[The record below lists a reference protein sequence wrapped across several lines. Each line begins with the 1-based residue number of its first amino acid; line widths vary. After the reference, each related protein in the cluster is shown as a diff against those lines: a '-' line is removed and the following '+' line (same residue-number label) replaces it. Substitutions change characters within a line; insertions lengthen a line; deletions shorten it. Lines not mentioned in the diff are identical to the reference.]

1 MAKVKLNEK
10 QLKVGQRELD
20 GAYNASQQKKERT
33 TNDRKRKR
41 KI

>member
-20 GAYNASQQKKERT
+20 GAYNASQLKT
-33 TNDRKRKR
+33 
-41 KI
+41 